1 MDGRRIDQHRIIVDR
16 ELGRTKTTWYPRRL
30 GGGKGE
36 ARRDRKDEQVIS
48 DMKKQLQEAEGD
60 EEDKTNKGSNANN
73 IDDPESAADKKKA
86 ETVLKQEVEVVDA
99 SPDAAKDVKNEK
111 SAEGGAGQTAAAIG
125 EGKMH

>member
-36 ARRDRKDEQVIS
+36 ARRDRKDEQVIR
-48 DMKKQLQEAEGD
+48 DIKKQLQEAEDD

-73 IDDPESAADKKKA
+73 IDDPEAAADKKKA

-99 SPDAAKDVKNEK
+99 SPDAAKDVKNE
-111 SAEGGAGQTAAAIG
+111 
-125 EGKMH
+125 